1 MRGLTDTLLAK
12 PFNPT
17 LTRVTGWW
25 RNEYNRRTA
34 SDEPLRT
41 QESTLSNVLP
51 SFTLGNDK
59 YHRVSED
66 PESNALH

>member
-17 LTRVTGWW
+17 LTRVTWWW

-51 SFTLGNDK
+51 SFTLG
-59 YHRVSED
+59 
-66 PESNALH
+66 